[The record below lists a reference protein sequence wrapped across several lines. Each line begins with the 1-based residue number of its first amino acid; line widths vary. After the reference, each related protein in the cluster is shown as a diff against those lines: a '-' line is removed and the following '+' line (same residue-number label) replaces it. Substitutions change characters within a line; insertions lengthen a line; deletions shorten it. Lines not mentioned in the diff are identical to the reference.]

1 MVDNSNPS
9 SESRSR
15 TRRRTVLRHLSAL
28 SLVSATGVATAH
40 GVAAQSGDDADG
52 DDSDGNT
59 TDTDSDDTG
68 GNTTD
73 TDSDDTGGNTTDT
86 DSDDTGGNSSDTDE
100 DEDSTATDSDTGGTT
115 SEPDDDSATV
125 CEGAPTMSRTSV
137 TSPNSRITTDDPA
150 VVEANFRPEPTIPAD
165 CTIIVDL
172 EFSFTDAGFQWGGGA
187 DWDQA
192 TSDLVVGTFE
202 VSPGEIRDIRAELH
216 TQGAEAGDQVTVV
229 ADYELWFE
237 GNRENSVQQS
247 GIRHTITVESPNPP
261 EEEEDNTV
269 SFSPGFGIGTALASL
284 GGASYLLR
292 RRLTG
297 SESSHDD
304 A

>member
-1 MVDNSNPS
+1 MVDNSDPS
-9 SESRSR
+9 RESRSR
-15 TRRRTVLRHLSAL
+15 PRRRLVLRQLSVL
-28 SLVSATGVATAH
+28 SLSFATGVTTAR

-52 DDSDGNT
+52 DDTGGNTTDTDGDGSDGNT
-59 TDTDSDDTG
+59 TDTDSDDTS
-68 GNTTD
+68 GNSTDTDADEDSTD
-73 TDSDDTGGNTTDT
+73 TDSDTG
-86 DSDDTGGNSSDTDE
+86 E
-100 DEDSTATDSDTGGTT
+100 TT

-125 CEGAPTMSRTSV
+125 CEGSPTMSRTSV

-247 GIRHTITVESPNPP
+247 GIRHTISVESPNPP
-261 EEEEDNTV
+261 EEEDNTV
-269 SFSPGFGIGTALASL
+269 AFSPGFGLGTALASL

>member
-1 MVDNSNPS
+1 
-9 SESRSR
+9 
-15 TRRRTVLRHLSAL
+15 LRQLSVL
-28 SLVSATGVATAH
+28 SLASVTGVATTR
-40 GVAAQSGDDADG
+40 GVAAQSGDDTDG
-52 DDSDGNT
+52 DDTDGNT

-68 GNTTD
+68 GNSTD
-73 TDSDDTGGNTTDT
+73 TDGDGNTTDT
-86 DSDDTGGNSSDTDE
+86 DSDTGE
-100 DEDSTATDSDTGGTT
+100 TT
-115 SEPDDDSATV
+115 SEPDDDSTTV
-125 CEGAPTMSRTSV
+125 CEGSPTMSRTSV

-150 VVEANFRPEPTIPAD
+150 VVEANFRPEPTIPGD

-229 ADYELWFE
+229 ADYELWFK

-261 EEEEDNTV
+261 EEEDNTV
-269 SFSPGFGIGTALASL
+269 ASLPGFGIGTALASL

-297 SESSHDD
+297 SKSSHDD